1 MILTDQ
7 PGAKSWPIENPTFV
21 LFYKNP
27 TDKAASKTALD
38 FFKWSYANG
47 DGMAESLLYIPLP
60 DNVKSQIEN
69 SWKQIQG
76 SGM

>member
-1 MILTDQ
+1 
-7 PGAKSWPIENPTFV
+7 
-21 LFYKNP
+21 
-27 TDKAASKTALD
+27 
-38 FFKWSYANG
+38 
-47 DGMAESLLYIPLP
+47 MAESLLYIPLP